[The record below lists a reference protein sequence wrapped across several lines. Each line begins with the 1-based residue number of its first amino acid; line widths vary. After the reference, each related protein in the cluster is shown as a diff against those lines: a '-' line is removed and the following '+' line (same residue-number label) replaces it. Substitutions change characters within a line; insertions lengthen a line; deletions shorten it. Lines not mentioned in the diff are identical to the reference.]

1 MLEAQGRDDDKKIL
15 NAIVCYR
22 KNKMSET
29 FNYSFEVDDTSTRK
43 YQLDVS
49 ELYEYPAATAVQPLK
64 TCPLT
69 SEIKQVEAPWS
80 SGNQFVFDTNFGA
93 QQFISN
99 CFKFHFTV
107 PLTITLA
114 DTVVNADDITEAN
127 FMEKLFGGQEDLC
140 YSQNSIMQALQNLSI
155 DINSQNV
162 FNMSNIAETFNMVSP
177 FYARKDVDEWFHASQ
192 PDRFQSFDVYS
203 GKSAQTLKF
212 INEIGQTTY
221 TTLDAE

>member
-1 MLEAQGRDDDKKIL
+1 
-15 NAIVCYR
+15 
-22 KNKMSET
+22 
-29 FNYSFEVDDTSTRK
+29 
-43 YQLDVS
+43 
-49 ELYEYPAATAVQPLK
+49 VQPLK

-93 QQFISN
+93 QQFVSN

-177 FYARKDVDEWFHASQ
+177 YYARKDVDEWFHASQ

-221 TTLDAE
+221 TTLDAVNESNIFSSRYQKGYVSRTPQWVWDSSGTVADKKNKLMLSVQCGVISHSLLVLSRIR